1 MEKRQIKVVLVDDH
15 TLFAQGLQSMLTS
28 CGYSVVGIGS
38 SVEQG
43 LNLIKNNAVDVV
55 FCDVQMPKEG
65 GAVLVE
71 KVRAQFPTVRIAM
84 LSMCEDA
91 NTIREMLD
99 LGVDAYLV
107 KSSTIDVIQKAIAY
121 MFEGKRYI
129 SEEIAS
135 ILMEKPESKPNR
147 VLLTAREKE
156 ILRLMLSELAN
167 KEIADKLFISERTV
181 EAHRRNIY
189 RKTNT
194 SSIIGLMK
202 WSVENNVIDLH

>member
-71 KVRAQFPTVRIAM
+71 KVRAQFPRVRIAM

-91 NTIREMLD
+91 TTIREMLD
-99 LGVDAYLV
+99 LGVDAYLI

-147 VLLTAREKE
+147 VFLTAREKE

>member
-1 MEKRQIKVVLVDDH
+1 MEKKQVKIALVDDH
-15 TLFAQGLQSMLTS
+15 VLFAQGLQSMLTS
-28 CGYSVVGIGS
+28 CGYVVVGVGAN
-38 SVEQG
+38 VEQG
-43 LNLIKNNAVDVV
+43 YCLVKNNAVDIV

-65 GAVLVE
+65 GGILVE
-71 KVRAQFPTVRIAM
+71 RLRAEFPRVRIAM

-91 NTIREMLD
+91 ATIREMLD
-99 LGVDAYLV
+99 LGIDAYLV
-107 KSSTIDVIQKAIAY
+107 KSSTIDTIQRAIAY
-121 MFEGKRYI
+121 ILEGKRYI

-135 ILMEKPESKPNR
+135 ILMEKTESKSSR
-147 VLLTAREKE
+147 ALLTAREKE
-156 ILRLMLSELAN
+156 ILRLMLNELAN

-202 WSVENNVIDLH
+202 WSVEHNVIDLH

>member
-1 MEKRQIKVVLVDDH
+1 
-15 TLFAQGLQSMLTS
+15 
-28 CGYSVVGIGS
+28 
-38 SVEQG
+38 
-43 LNLIKNNAVDVV
+43 
-55 FCDVQMPKEG
+55 
-65 GAVLVE
+65 
-71 KVRAQFPTVRIAM
+71 

-91 NTIREMLD
+91 TTIREMLD
-99 LGVDAYLV
+99 LGVDAYLI